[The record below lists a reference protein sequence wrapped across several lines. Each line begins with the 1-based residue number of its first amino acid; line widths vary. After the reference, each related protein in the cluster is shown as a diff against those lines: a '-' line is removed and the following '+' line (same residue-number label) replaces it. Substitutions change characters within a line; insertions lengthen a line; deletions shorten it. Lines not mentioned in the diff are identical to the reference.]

1 MARRPAAGHDFGSWM
16 SQFHMTGSA
25 TFGLVPRPPREQRPG
40 YYHVTTR
47 GNHGAIIYLASDD
60 RHLFLALLNRTARDL
75 SWSIHAWC
83 LMTNHFHLIVEIP
96 SENLSSGMHRVNG
109 VYARWFNERHDRSGH
124 LFERRFSAK
133 RIEGDEQLQNTA
145 EYILQNPVKAGLC
158 SNPFDW
164 PWLGGKLVAA
174 ARPARA
180 A

>member
-1 MARRPAAGHDFGSWM
+1 M
-16 SQFHMTGSA
+16 
-25 TFGLVPRPPREQRPG
+25 PRPVREQSPG
-40 YYHVTTR
+40 RYHVTTR
-47 GNHGAIIYLASDD
+47 GNCGANIYLDSDD
-60 RHLFLALLNRTARDL
+60 RHLFLALLNRIVRDL
-75 SWSIHAWC
+75 SWSLDAWC

-96 SENLSSGMHRVNG
+96 SENLSAGMHRLNG
-109 VYARWFNERHDRSGH
+109 IYAQAFNDRHERTGH

-133 RIEGDEQLQNTA
+133 RIEDEEQLRNTA

-164 PWLGGKLVAA
+164 PWLGGTLLVA

>member
-1 MARRPAAGHDFGSWM
+1 MGWLS
-16 SQFHMTGSA
+16 
-25 TFGLVPRPPREQRPG
+25 RPPREESPG

-47 GNHGAIIYLASDD
+47 GNCGTSIYLGTDD
-60 RHLFLALLNRTARDL
+60 RRLFLAMLDRIVRDL
-75 SWSIHAWC
+75 SWSLHAWC

-96 SENLSSGMHRVNG
+96 SENLSAGMHRLNG
-109 VYARWFNERHDRSGH
+109 VYAQWFNDRHERTGH

-133 RIEGDEQLQNTA
+133 RIEDDAQLYNTA

-164 PWLGGKLVAA
+164 HWLGGPLLVAPK
-174 ARPARA
+174 PARA

>member
-1 MARRPAAGHDFGSWM
+1 
-16 SQFHMTGSA
+16 
-25 TFGLVPRPPREQRPG
+25 
-40 YYHVTTR
+40 
-47 GNHGAIIYLASDD
+47 
-60 RHLFLALLNRTARDL
+60 
-75 SWSIHAWC
+75 
-83 LMTNHFHLIVEIP
+83 MTNHFHLIVEIP